1 MTAERL
7 SPVLQMEAIE
17 AARRVVAVGATPREQ
32 GRALG
37 EIAKDK
43 IRELYDIKLAQYR
56 GSLERWDEIVAGAR
70 PLMQRLTPHTYD
82 ELLGQA
88 EGAGMAEH
96 ALLRLATEYEI
107 SMELRANVSGDKCTG
122 LLSHRLLQRPGV
134 QVIGQNNDENPD
146 VWADGRLDIIVEH
159 RQPTDADHT
168 GAPIDCVLYTHPGI
182 PAYMGINGEGLGVTW
197 L

>member
-88 EGAGMAEH
+88 EGAGMAASGALGTEERSRPPPVPGRSSGRAGQPGPPIH
-96 ALLRLATEYEI
+96 PDDPPLLRE
-107 SMELRANVSGDKCTG
+107 R
-122 LLSHRLLQRPGV
+122 
-134 QVIGQNNDENPD
+134 
-146 VWADGRLDIIVEH
+146 
-159 RQPTDADHT
+159 
-168 GAPIDCVLYTHPGI
+168 
-182 PAYMGINGEGLGVTW
+182 
-197 L
+197 